1 MNIKK
6 VILIKLILILLPFNS
21 FAASGGENAA
31 LSPKEI
37 SWRFEGVFGSID
49 KQSVQRGFKIYQEV
63 CSSCHSMKLFSYR
76 NLEDIGFSKDEV
88 KQVARQYVVMDGP
101 NDEGEMFERLALPS
115 DKFLPPYPN
124 EQAAR
129 VANGGAYPPDL
140 SLITKARMNG
150 PNYIYSLLT
159 GYQKA
164 PADFNLTEGK
174 SYNPYFEGRQI
185 GMPSPITD
193 DEDVEY
199 LDGTFASKEQM
210 AIDIVNFLQ
219 FVAEPETEARKKLG
233 VTTLIFLLIMTIL
246 FAIAKRRIWKK
257 VK

>member
-1 MNIKK
+1 MKK
-6 VILIKLILILLPFNS
+6 LFIILFLLVPFHS
-21 FAASGGENAA
+21 FAASGGENSA
-31 LSPKEI
+31 LPPKEI
-37 SWRFEGVFGSID
+37 SWRFEGLFGSID
-49 KQSVQRGFKIYQEV
+49 KQSAQRGFKIYQEV
-63 CSSCHSMKLFSYR
+63 CASCHSMKLLSYR
-76 NLEDIGFSKDEV
+76 NLEEIGFSKDEV
-88 KQVARQYVVMDGP
+88 KQVAKQFVVIDGP

-115 DKFLPPYPN
+115 DKFVPPYPN

-129 VANGGAYPPDL
+129 LSNGGAYPPDL

-150 PNYIYSLLT
+150 PNYVYSLLT

-164 PADFNLTEGK
+164 PLDFDLTEGK

-193 DEDVEY
+193 DGDVEY
-199 LDGTFASKEQM
+199 SDGTFASKEQM

-219 FVAEPETEARKKLG
+219 FAAEPETEARKKLG

-246 FAIAKRRIWKK
+246 FIIAKRRIWKK